1 MALLEEL
8 EAALSDSAS
17 SSQES
22 KAVNAVNQD
31 AVGDTDSKVKQPR
44 KTNAKSKS
52 TTTST
57 LKDSASDGYSGSTD
71 DVYAS
76 VYEDAGSNVDL
87 EADTGKASG
96 AGSSADA
103 GTSADAGASA
113 RARVRARVSK
123 NKSKTGASDVG
134 SVGREGGSAGA
145 GDGAR
150 VGASAHA
157 GAGVSDDAVA
167 VEMGAELKDEQA
179 DNGHEVLFGS
189 LSRSGI
195 GISKALLQGSRLQSL
210 KKNVT
215 PSDNPFLNVDP
226 RSLLAD
232 KITHISGKTL
242 DLGALIHDLKE
253 LDPDIVKAANQE
265 GLSGFAGAAND
276 LLLFRKLEELGATQF
291 CNLTIS
297 QIRSLI
303 KKSIPKLSDK
313 VILECYQ
320 CFKSCIKNGEL
331 ERKVQYLADKYQ
343 VTIPHQSIEA
353 FLFTDDSDYQGSEGL
368 IAIRKLVVETYCNYE
383 DEILKLVKIFDIKN
397 TQFSKS
403 YDEVTFYQYLI
414 ARKSGKEHDFRVYE
428 ALVKLKN
435 HIELFILM
443 RGGFIKTQD
452 FAIFSDR
459 CYCGVSLPLYR

>member
-31 AVGDTDSKVKQPR
+31 AVGDTDSKQDKASPKVKQPR

-71 DVYAS
+71 DVYAA

-87 EADTGKASG
+87 EADTGKASD
-96 AGSSADA
+96 ADA
-103 GTSADAGASA
+103 DASAGASSVVGGA
-113 RARVRARVSK
+113 ASTRTRARVKARVSK

-134 SVGREGGSAGA
+134 AVGREGVSAGA

-150 VGASAHA
+150 AGASAHA

-215 PSDNPFLNVDP
+215 TSDNPFLNVDP

-276 LLLFRKLEELGATQF
+276 LLLFRKLEELGANQF

-383 DEILKLVKIFDIKN
+383 DEILKLVKIFDIEK
-397 TQFSKS
+397 
-403 YDEVTFYQYLI
+403 YP
-414 ARKSGKEHDFRVYE
+414 
-428 ALVKLKN
+428 
-435 HIELFILM
+435 
-443 RGGFIKTQD
+443 
-452 FAIFSDR
+452 IF
-459 CYCGVSLPLYR
+459 